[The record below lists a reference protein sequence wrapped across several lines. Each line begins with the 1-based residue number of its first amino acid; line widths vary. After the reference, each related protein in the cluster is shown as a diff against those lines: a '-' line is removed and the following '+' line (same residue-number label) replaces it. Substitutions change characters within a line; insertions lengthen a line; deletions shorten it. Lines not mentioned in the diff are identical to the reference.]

1 MHLPVCPVMQRI
13 QFADGFFALHMM
25 SVSQC
30 NCSFISADCLICS
43 SGSLGLVGMTK
54 LVFQEE
60 GLSGFYGG
68 VVGVM
73 IGQGY

>member
-1 MHLPVCPVMQRI
+1 MHLLVSPVMQQI
-13 QFADGFFALHMM
+13 QFAGIVFDCSLW
-25 SVSQC
+25 QC
-30 NCSFISADCLICS
+30 DCSFNSYGCHICS
-43 SGSLGLVGMTK
+43 LGSLGLVGMTK

-73 IGQGY
+73 IGQGYYVS

>member
-1 MHLPVCPVMQRI
+1 MKKCLSDVIFTSDSH
-13 QFADGFFALHMM
+13 
-25 SVSQC
+25 
-30 NCSFISADCLICS
+30 FIYS

-73 IGQGY
+73 IGQGYQLSFLRKLSN